1 MQIDAKLGCQCKIHT
16 LLHRFF
22 NVKALIGA
30 LGRFVLSSIVQN
42 CLLFTLPWLGGGA
55 GSPGGRGRFVTNSH
69 CQEHLYW
76 SLPTARTRGAT
87 VKISQTL
94 FVCVTPESGHQP
106 PAMNEI
112 SKLIRQSPAPPQIY
126 FKTLFRDT
134 THISLVMLGL
144 VHCLQQSGDSF
155 APLAFLRCS

>member
-1 MQIDAKLGCQCKIHT
+1 MVIRDRRVGQHSVLIDSQ
-16 LLHRFF
+16 
-22 NVKALIGA
+22 
-30 LGRFVLSSIVQN
+30 VLSTRSSGAVIVKLREGAFSSSTLQN
-42 CLLFTLPWLGGGA
+42 CLLFTLPCLRGGA

-144 VHCLQQSGDSF
+144 VHCLQQSG
-155 APLAFLRCS
+155 